1 MSQYSQDFY
10 DELDEGVTRSAA
22 RVVPLILDMV
32 TPQSV
37 FDFGCGRGQWLSAFK
52 AAGVSE
58 VHGLDG
64 PWVEP
69 TQLVISASEFTS
81 ADFANGDRPELPR
94 QRYDLAT
101 SFEVLE
107 HLDEPSGT
115 EAVALLSRLSDLLIV
130 SAAIPSQGGTGHIN
144 ERWPDY
150 WYPQFK
156 ALGFECF
163 DCIRHQVWNE
173 DAVEWWYAQNILVY
187 ARGPAQ
193 EPVSAY
199 SNSVGGMAG
208 PPRSLVHPGLYAAKL
223 SEIANCEAAAA
234 AAKGNSPLR
243 RLARKVKRAFATGAQ
258 M

>member
-22 RVVPLILDMV
+22 RVVPLILDMA

-58 VHGLDG
+58 IHGLDG

-107 HLDEPSGT
+107 HLDERSGT
-115 EAVALLSRLSDLLIV
+115 EAVALLSRLSDVLIV

-144 ERWPDY
+144 ERWRITGTRNS
-150 WYPQFK
+150 K
-156 ALGFECF
+156 RSGFECF

-199 SNSVGGMAG
+199 SNNVGGIAG
-208 PPRSLVHPGLYAAKL
+208 PPRSLVHPGFYAAKL
-223 SEIANCEAAAA
+223 TEIANCEVAAA
-234 AAKGNSPLR
+234 AAKGNSPFR
-243 RLARKVKRAFATGAQ
+243 RLARKVKRAFATGAR